1 MQLLYPFESQFISAV
16 EGIHITAKQVMII
29 IVKHYCTQYTKTMQ
43 KSRDLKGLVEIG
55 LVLSLRLSH

>member
-29 IVKHYCTQYTKTMQ
+29 IVKHCTQYTKTMQ